1 MNYALFLGI
10 INLVLLGRLRL
21 IQKDRPIRW
30 KDALVIGGIPLLVLP
45 FFKISIAWFFL
56 LLYLALSPALMK
68 KVEERSAYLN
78 RDRGLILLLHFLVI
92 GLLCSPVSN
101 LGSSGLAEY
110 TMQFFEE
117 VMFPGSDITKAGANI
132 LQTILFGFL
141 LVLNEANILL
151 RYLLRLLG
159 LQSLGNEGE
168 EVDQDE
174 YNTGR
179 VIGLLERLFV
189 VIFVLMGQY
198 AAIGFILA
206 AKGVARFQD
215 FKSRTFAEYVLIGTL
230 LSTLLAMIVGFAVKA
245 VVT

>member
-1 MNYALFLGI
+1 MNYLLFLGI
-10 INLVLLGRLRL
+10 MNLILLGRLRL
-21 IQKDRPIRW
+21 IQKDYPIRW
-30 KDALVIGGIPLLVLP
+30 NDAFWVCGVPLLALP
-45 FFKISIAWFFL
+45 FLNLSLGWGLL
-56 LLYLALSPALMK
+56 LLYLLLSPLMMK
-68 KVEERSAYLN
+68 KVEEWSSSLN
-78 RDRGLILLLHFLVI
+78 RDRGLFLLVHVLVV
-92 GLLCSPVSN
+92 GLLSSPLFS
-101 LGSSGLAEY
+101 LGSSGLAESLL
-110 TMQFFEE
+110 QFSDR
-117 VMFPGSDITKAGANI
+117 VLFPATDLAGTDFSI
-132 LQTILFGFL
+132 LFTLLFGFL

-179 VIGLLERLFV
+179 IIGLLERLFV

-230 LSTLLAMIVGFAVKA
+230 LSTLLAMIVGFAVLSI
-245 VVT
+245 TR